1 MAQKPKQASPFKKIL
16 NPNTKGLPRETF
28 EHLYPE
34 QKTITIPRGLR
45 GVTKPARST
54 PMQKRRKAIG
64 PAKPYRTYKKQEGGL
79 LEKIGKGIGNILSK
93 GTPPKDQ
100 VGKGQSGTISGKIMP
115 QRKSVKEQEAAKRDK
130 FFKDKAFPAGST
142 EGNPYGSKT
151 KSTAKKGDTFG
162 AKKQSQFPKTKGA
175 YTIKKGDTLSSI
187 AKARGTTVAAILKA
201 NPGIKDKNKI
211 RAGAGLKGIPGIQGS
226 STIKNIA
233 DAGPK
238 GKSFPV
244 GTKFGELY
252 KGKGKKKASGKVR
265 AGRGTT
271 GDRGNQ
277 TETATK
283 KKSTP
288 GLKGRKQRREKRNFN
303 LGGMA
308 SMSSMDD
315 YMKDLL

>member
-1 MAQKPKQASPFKKIL
+1 MAEIK
-16 NPNTKGLPRETF
+16 
-28 EHLYPE
+28 
-34 QKTITIPRGLR
+34 
-45 GVTKPARST
+45 VTVTDTQMKCLEYIALSVQDWCDNAVHVRS
-54 PMQKRRKAIG
+54 QVAQEEII
-64 PAKPYRTYKKQEGGL
+64 AKLVTHCNE
-79 LEKIGKGIGNILSK
+79 KGIEIATGVDAQITQAYTLK
-93 GTPPKDQ
+93 VVD
-100 VGKGQSGTISGKIMP
+100 
-115 QRKSVKEQEAAKRDK
+115 
-130 FFKDKAFPAGST
+130 
-142 EGNPYGSKT
+142 
-151 KSTAKKGDTFG
+151 TAKHG
-162 AKKQSQFPKTKGA
+162 ADNLG
-175 YTIKKGDTLSSI
+175 SI

-303 LGGMA
+303 IGGMA
-308 SMSSMDD
+308 SVSSMDD